1 MPRFPGSSPEE
12 ARERRTYRG
21 TPLLLS
27 FFSSFILFFSPSR
40 SFFLSLSLSDSLSL
54 CHARSLS
61 ILPARGSRSNRI
73 RGSVSVAHA
82 GRNVPMGRGTTDGV
96 KKSVKRI
103 RDAPNLHYRF
113 YPEYARAPLASL
125 SLCIFISVNPEDP
138 SFFSFFFSTSLSL
151 SLLVSLD
158 QKPQVW
164 KMKRLLL
171 RPIPALFL
179 SLIENRSISSPKS
192 RYLVYSLL
200 SMNRKLFR
208 RTSYFLL

>member
-125 SLCIFISVNPEDP
+125 SLSA
-138 SFFSFFFSTSLSL
+138 FSFRLIPRTLLFFLFFF
-151 SLLVSLD
+151 
-158 QKPQVW
+158 P
-164 KMKRLLL
+164 
-171 RPIPALFL
+171 PASLFL
-179 SLIENRSISSPKS
+179 CW
-192 RYLVYSLL
+192 
-200 SMNRKLFR
+200 
-208 RTSYFLL
+208 